1 MALES
6 VDVAA
11 IVREECAAYAMGTGT
26 LLEILHEVQAHIGY
40 IPDEAIRL
48 IANELNMSRAQ
59 VFGVVTFYH
68 DFRRKPQAAHTLK
81 VCRAEACQSVGGRE
95 VWAAAT
101 IADTGGQV
109 DVEPV
114 YCLGNCACA
123 PAVQYDGRTIGRVD
137 VPRVSALLASSGANG
152 AAS

>member
-1 MALES
+1 MTTKC
-6 VDVAA
+6 VDVDA
-11 IVREECAAYAMGTGT
+11 IVREVCVAHAGATT
-26 LLEILHEVQAHIGY
+26 SLLDILHGVQEHIGY
-40 IPDEAIRL
+40 IPDEAVRL
-48 IANELNMSRAQ
+48 IAEELNMSRAQ

-68 DFRRKPQAAHTLK
+68 DFRRKPQVAHTLK
-81 VCRAEACQSVGGRE
+81 VCRAEACQSVGGRDI
-95 VWAAAT
+95 WAAAT
-101 IADTGGQV
+101 LADTGGQV

-137 VPRVSALLASSGANG
+137 VPKVSALLAVGGTNG